1 MIEVEIKYRVPRESM
16 GQILSRINSMGGVFV
31 GEEIQEDIYFQ
42 HPSRN
47 FALTDEALR
56 VRRVGSRTEIT
67 YKGPRIDSKSKTREE
82 IKVEVDDFTK
92 TVLLLE
98 KLGFLKVARII
109 KNRKTYALNEVLLH
123 LDDVDGIGSFVEI
136 ETVVESEG
144 EVEARRNEL
153 LLKAKELGVPAEGFE
168 LRSYLE
174 IALETLPKN
183 NPREMPGLLT

>member
-183 NPREMPGLLT
+183 NPREIPGLLT